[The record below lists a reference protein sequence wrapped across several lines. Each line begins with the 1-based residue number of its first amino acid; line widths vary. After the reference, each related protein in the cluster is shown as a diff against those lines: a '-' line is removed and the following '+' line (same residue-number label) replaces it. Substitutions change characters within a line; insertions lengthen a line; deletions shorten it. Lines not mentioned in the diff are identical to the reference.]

1 MDDINQFGTD
11 NIITDQNNEP
21 QLDEPEEENISN
33 GNLNNQELAYSTDS
47 DINKSKY
54 LPTGNYVGEENNN
67 YSIEDNN
74 KIFLNQQINE
84 LNNNILNANPALQ
97 QLENENE
104 NLKQE
109 ILKDQDKIEEKDE
122 IGNKYQNLFFSF
134 KQKFLQCEKKNNY
147 LQNYIK
153 ELEEKLKNKD
163 IELKESEKYKIK
175 SETALKSDTMY
186 KQYIDELQNEF
197 KEKSKKLNQKYCDKE
212 KDLKTEYIREINNNM
227 QKIKDLKIE
236 NEKLKYDISEH
247 KINIENLNNKFGEK
261 DYDLNLILNRK
272 DKEILSLKEQL
283 NEKGKDIDIHHE
295 KLNQDIYKYEEKVN
309 KLREENLKLQ
319 NEINILRSEQNENN
333 NKINNYKHNVLML
346 NNEINQNKNSINN
359 KELIIEQLN
368 YQIDEM
374 KKSIQ
379 QKEIDLQNYDQDR
392 QNEIIELNNQIEA
405 LINEKNLLEAQNE
418 ELTENLSLA
427 NNGLKQFN
435 ELIEQK
441 YSSLEE
447 ELNNQLNTNNL
458 VQQKYKNYLKKI
470 KIKQNNLYK
479 ENNSLKSQINGQD
492 FMNNKLNRT
501 FQYDI
506 KGNNFF
512 NTPKN
517 TEKII
522 RNEFQNNICNM
533 SNDIMNYD
541 DENLENNPR
550 KVLEELKLLL
560 KNVDQKLNASLIE
573 KKNEYI

>member
-1 MDDINQFGTD
+1 
-11 NIITDQNNEP
+11 
-21 QLDEPEEENISN
+21 
-33 GNLNNQELAYSTDS
+33 
-47 DINKSKY
+47 
-54 LPTGNYVGEENNN
+54 
-67 YSIEDNN
+67 
-74 KIFLNQQINE
+74 
-84 LNNNILNANPALQ
+84 
-97 QLENENE
+97 
-104 NLKQE
+104 
-109 ILKDQDKIEEKDE
+109 
-122 IGNKYQNLFFSF
+122 
-134 KQKFLQCEKKNNY
+134 
-147 LQNYIK
+147 
-153 ELEEKLKNKD
+153 
-163 IELKESEKYKIK
+163 
-175 SETALKSDTMY
+175 
-186 KQYIDELQNEF
+186 
-197 KEKSKKLNQKYCDKE
+197 
-212 KDLKTEYIREINNNM
+212 
-227 QKIKDLKIE
+227 
-236 NEKLKYDISEH
+236 
-247 KINIENLNNKFGEK
+247 
-261 DYDLNLILNRK
+261 
-272 DKEILSLKEQL
+272 
-283 NEKGKDIDIHHE
+283 
-295 KLNQDIYKYEEKVN
+295 
-309 KLREENLKLQ
+309 
-319 NEINILRSEQNENN
+319 
-333 NKINNYKHNVLML
+333 
-346 NNEINQNKNSINN
+346 
-359 KELIIEQLN
+359 
-368 YQIDEM
+368 M

-418 ELTENLSLA
+418 ELSENLSLA

-479 ENNSLKSQINGQD
+479 ENNSLKSQINDQD

-506 KGNNFF
+506 KGNYFF

-517 TEKII
+517 TDKII

-560 KNVDQKLNASLIE
+560 KNVDQKLNAPLIE